1 MSLPCADLHNKIS
14 HGNQISLQDRE
25 GQAVACCGQLS
36 LAQPPCD
43 PGSTS
48 HWPLKNP
55 SVKTPPASMA
65 SRGPTGKEENA
76 LSLMGN
82 PGSPAP
88 LRRTE
93 SHGRSCRVPSVCQ
106 APPRALSH
114 TLSYCSFSRP
124 TEEGSIVVRESRR
137 KVSHGWVSEG
147 TKVTQA

>member
-1 MSLPCADLHNKIS
+1 MLIYITRSHMATKSACRIVRARLWPAVGSCPWLNLP
-14 HGNQISLQDRE
+14 
-25 GQAVACCGQLS
+25 V
-36 LAQPPCD
+36 D

-65 SRGPTGKEENA
+65 SRGPTGKDEHA

-114 TLSYCSFSRP
+114 TLSFCSFSRP

-137 KVSHGWVSEG
+137 KVSHSWVSEG